1 MNGHSTRTWRVFLAA
16 LACLAMVAAACGG
29 GDGDDAGGK
38 STAGGTKGGD
48 AKVDAAQ
55 AEIEKL
61 LPTTMKTEGVA
72 ADAVS
77 IGYLLNDSSN
87 AEAAGIQSTELAT
100 LQARQQFW
108 VDYINENGGIAGKQ
122 IKVNWGTVHTIR

>member
-1 MNGHSTRTWRVFLAA
+1 MNGHSTRTWRVFFAA

-29 GDGDDAGGK
+29 DDGDDAGGK
-38 STAGGTKGGD
+38 STAGATKGGGD
-48 AKVDAAQ
+48 DKVDAAQ
-55 AEIEKL
+55 AEIDKL
-61 LPTTMKTEGVA
+61 LPESMKTEGVA

-108 VDYINENGGIAGKQ
+108 VDYINENGGVGGKQ
-122 IKVNWGTVHTIR
+122 IKVNWGKV